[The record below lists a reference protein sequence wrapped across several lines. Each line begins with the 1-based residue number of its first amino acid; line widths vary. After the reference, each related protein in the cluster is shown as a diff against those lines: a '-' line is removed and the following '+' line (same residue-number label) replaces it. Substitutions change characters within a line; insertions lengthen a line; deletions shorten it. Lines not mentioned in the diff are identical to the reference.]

1 MCLSPRSSGSNINS
15 FFKSKNNNKK
25 TSKEDNENKLFQ
37 KMLFS
42 RNNEI
47 VSNPKRFIYRKIL
60 PKNLIHFSSNNSTSS
75 NTSYLNNETY
85 NKNNDDFE
93 SGYKNQNYLKKKIK
107 CFKRQDYQNIL
118 IINSTKDKIKNIF
131 QQYKKN
137 TYNHN
142 IRDRH
147 NRSLSKNLNQDLV
160 ISKIVD
166 KLVINNINKINNYNT
181 NLNSQ
186 KNIFNV
192 EKKYLGSNI
201 SKEYNSYLKT
211 NSKKDINFPISSNF
225 KNIKSK
231 YDINSLAISRHSA
244 LASSTGI
251 KYPKK
256 TSRQI
261 KSHRSISPNTNEN
274 NKKNKNFKNNCGNNK
289 TTKIINLCKSNN
301 IINNISF
308 NNYLIKQKNYSND
321 IGFSNNRIE
330 YVQIN
335 LFNNRHE
342 EKTSNR
348 KNNILNK
355 NEKEVTSSKNTNK
368 KNIKNSKE
376 KQTKLFDSDINMSN
390 DALYMTKSFSSSKDK
405 NRQTNDLCTPEE
417 NHFQAINYV
426 QLIKN
431 NNKSFF

>member
-1 MCLSPRSSGSNINS
+1 M
-15 FFKSKNNNKK
+15 
-25 TSKEDNENKLFQ
+25 
-37 KMLFS
+37 
-42 RNNEI
+42 
-47 VSNPKRFIYRKIL
+47 
-60 PKNLIHFSSNNSTSS
+60 
-75 NTSYLNNETY
+75 
-85 NKNNDDFE
+85 
-93 SGYKNQNYLKKKIK
+93 
-107 CFKRQDYQNIL
+107 
-118 IINSTKDKIKNIF
+118 
-131 QQYKKN
+131 
-137 TYNHN
+137 
-142 IRDRH
+142 
-147 NRSLSKNLNQDLV
+147 V